1 MTFIGSEAVAASAL
15 SFLGAAIIAAYLVDW
30 VGFPIAPFA
39 ILPLAAVGAGLSWIW
54 ARRRIVWDLEA
65 DVACALVFIGV
76 LTWPLWIAWPALL
89 PVGGGPD
96 LTHHLLLIDYIERH
110 WRLVHDA
117 GLSTYLGEMVDYTP
131 GLHVLAVL
139 VGAWTRSDGLH
150 VVHSVVAGS
159 VALKAAFVFLV
170 ARRLL
175 PRDSA
180 RVPLAVTAVLLLFL
194 PRAYFFG
201 SFTAQSYLAQVLSEL
216 YAVGMWWAAVVWD
229 ERPTKGSMTFY
240 AVSGVAAFLAWPV
253 WIGPLVLVLAAI
265 AFTHV
270 ELPWT
275 IRLQHVAIGVIPIAA
290 VAAMHAS
297 RHVHGFGM
305 AGTGGFTI
313 RPSVDV
319 LGWWFITLSAAGVFV
334 AADRAPPAHRHAVR
348 RRDRRAGGGA
358 LLDRARRAA
367 RPLRTS
373 RSRWATWRSTR
384 SQSAARSRSPRFGF
398 APWARALNAV
408 AWVGVAL
415 LGLAVARPLATAQRP
430 KPVVSQPAYLAGRWA
445 REHLPVDCV
454 DYLVADGYTA
464 YWLHLAVMGNP
475 RAAGRT
481 MDDDTFEPKKALAR
495 WILPGGLPFA
505 ISDDFSSLPKDIRR
519 SVDTI
524 ALFGPAAV
532 VKRRGPAA
540 APCR

>member
-1 MTFIGSEAVAASAL
+1 MPFIGSEAVAASAL
-15 SFLGAAIIAAYLVDW
+15 SFLGAAVIAAYVVDW

-39 ILPLAAVGAGLSWIW
+39 ILPVAAIGAGLSWIW
-54 ARRRIVWDLEA
+54 ARRRFVWDLEA
-65 DVACALVFIGV
+65 DVACGLVFIGV

-96 LTHHLLLIDYIERH
+96 LTHHLLLTDYIERH
-110 WRLVHDA
+110 RRLVHDA

-139 VGAWTRSDGLH
+139 VGAWARSDGLH
-150 VVHSVVAGS
+150 VVHSVVACS
-159 VALKAAFVFLV
+159 VALKAAFVFLI

-175 PRDSA
+175 PRGGA

-216 YAVGMWWAAVVWD
+216 YAVGMWWAVVVWD
-229 ERPTKGSMTFY
+229 ERPAKGAMTFY

-265 AFTHV
+265 ALTHV

-275 IRLQHVAIGVIPIAA
+275 IRLQHVAIGIIPIAA

-319 LGWWFITLSAAGVFV
+319 IGWWFITLSAAGVLV
-334 AADRAPPAHRHAVR
+334 AATARRSRIVTLFVGAIVAQAAALFWVARSSGAAAPYLALKMCYLAIYPLAV
-348 RRDRRAGGGA
+348 GGA
-358 LLDRARRAA
+358 LAIAA
-367 RPLRTS
+367 LWIRT
-373 RSRWATWRSTR
+373 A
-384 SQSAARSRSPRFGF
+384 G
-398 APWARALNAV
+398 ARAERL

-445 REHLPVDCV
+445 RDHLPVDCV

-505 ISDDFSSLPKDIRR
+505 ITDDFSGLPKDIRT

-524 ALFGPAAV
+524 ARFGPAAV